1 RPSLGR
7 TRYLV
12 GVSTT
17 PATPRRLTFLDLA
30 DQILAARPNLGTVR
44 LVCLDGPSGAGK
56 TELAGRLARALGA
69 RMGASPLTLF
79 PMREGPLGV
88 QVLHMDDLYEGWD
101 GLPAVGDRLREWVLE
116 PLAAGRPG
124 CYRRY
129 DWHLGRYA
137 EWHEVPSRP
146 VLVLEGVGSG
156 ALWTD
161 GLAVRTLWVDA
172 PEDVRR
178 RRALDRDPGF
188 APYWDVWAAAERTHF
203 AEHRT
208 RERAD
213 LLVDGA
219 PEEAYDPATELVL
232 PSARS

>member
-101 GLPAVGDRLREWVLE
+101 GLPAVGDRLRAWVLA

-124 CYRRY
+124 RYRRY
-129 DWHLGRYA
+129 DSHLGRSA
-137 EWHEVPSRP
+137 SRP
-146 VLVLEGVGSG
+146 EAHHRAVLITG
-156 ALWTD
+156 
-161 GLAVRTLWVDA
+161 GLRQ
-172 PEDVRR
+172 
-178 RRALDRDPGF
+178 
-188 APYWDVWAAAERTHF
+188 
-203 AEHRT
+203 
-208 RERAD
+208 
-213 LLVDGA
+213 
-219 PEEAYDPATELVL
+219 
-232 PSARS
+232 